1 MRSVYK
7 YKLDISDLQ
16 TIKMP
21 RYAKIVH
28 TGFQWGNDEQ
38 DHQICLWAEVDSEY
52 MDDLE
57 DRRFD
62 VVFTGDI
69 ILRDDAFYVGT
80 VQMPSNMWGQVF
92 VWHVYEVPLT

>member
-7 YKLDISDLQ
+7 YKLAITDLQ

-21 RYAKIVH
+21 RNAKVVH
-28 TGFQWGNDEQ
+28 TGIQYDDELKAV
-38 DHQICLWAEVDSEY
+38 ICLWAEVDADY
-52 MDDLE
+52 VDDLE

-62 VVFTGDI
+62 IVGTGHI

-80 VQMPSNMWGQVF
+80 VQMPPNVWGNIF
-92 VWHVYEVPLT
+92 VWHVYEVPLN